1 MRANIKLREYLSAES
16 IPSVFVLADRHGIGV
31 VYDTLYDGP
40 LCNLTSADHLIPARE
55 CLDNGGNEALHL
67 LIPGV
72 GPVLLSFETDED
84 TGERTVSASIVKEG

>member
-72 GPVLLSFETDED
+72 GPVLLSFEECEE
-84 TGERTVSASIVKEG
+84 TGDRLAWVTIVKEG